1 MQSRNPKIPPSR
13 NPAIPQSSNLAISQS
28 SNPAISQSAPPA
40 ISIRNLSKCYRLGSI
55 GHRTLVEEVEYWWH
69 KMRGRDPRRH
79 MGRIGYSATEARRV
93 EAERAGRQEFWA
105 LKDVSFD
112 VQPGEVIGI
121 IGRNGAGKSTL
132 LKLLTRITEPTSGE
146 AIINGRVGSL
156 LEVGT
161 GFHPELTGRE
171 NIFMNGT
178 ILGMKMREI
187 AAKFDEIVA
196 FSELEK
202 FIDTPVKRYSS
213 GMYVRLAFSVAAH
226 LEPEILLVDEV
237 LAVGDAA
244 FQKKCLG
251 KMGDVAKEGRTI
263 LFVSHNIAAIENLCS
278 KCALLQNG
286 TLKKYGETDQVI
298 GEYLQESLKQLAGEE
313 NLLTRTGRS
322 GSGAVV
328 LKSFYLE
335 SAEGKRVSAFQSGA
349 DATLVFTILNQ
360 TGKPVRHLD
369 FGFSF
374 HETSTNQALAVLYS
388 SYQNSEFELAAP
400 EGCIRC
406 RIPQLPLA
414 AGRYRIGARMTI
426 SGIEADWLRDG
437 VGCMD
442 VVEGDYYGTGRKG
455 FGSHAPFLLKG
466 DWSISAQGG

>member
-1 MQSRNPKIPPSR
+1 MQSRN
-13 NPAIPQSSNLAISQS
+13 
-28 SNPAISQSAPPA
+28 PA

-55 GHRTLVEEVEYWWH
+55 GHHTLVEEVEHWWH
-69 KMRGRDPRRH
+69 QVRGRDPRRH
-79 MGRIGYSATEARRV
+79 MGQIGHSATEARRV
-93 EAERAGRQEFWA
+93 EAEQEGSPEFWA

-171 NIFMNGT
+171 NVYMNGT

-187 AAKFDEIVA
+187 DAKFDEIVA

-263 LFVSHNIAAIENLCS
+263 LFVSHNMNAIQTLCNRGVLLDRGGVAFEGEIAPAIS
-278 KCALLQNG
+278 R
-286 TLKKYGETDQVI
+286 YH
-298 GEYLQESLKQLAGEE
+298 SLI
-313 NLLTRTGRS
+313 RS
-322 GSGAVV
+322 HEAI
-328 LKSFYLE
+328 
-335 SAEGKRVSAFQSGA
+335 RGA
-349 DATLVFTILNQ
+349 DLKGIQITSFRVETKPGPGATS
-360 TGKPVRHLD
+360 D
-369 FGFSF
+369 S
-374 HETSTNQALAVLYS
+374 
-388 SYQNSEFELAAP
+388 ELAAEVDFYTDQP
-400 EGCIRC
+400 LQNCYWNFVIEDIEGRFMIHARTEPSQDLSFFDRGWHTARIR
-406 RIPQLPLA
+406 LPRLGVQTGVYSMWFRLHVNSGETFVTA
-414 AGRYRIGARMTI
+414 DSARHMLEVQGPAV
-426 SGIEADWLRDG
+426 SGL
-437 VGCMD
+437 
-442 VVEGDYYGTGRKG
+442 VV
-455 FGSHAPFLLKG
+455 APYE
-466 DWSISAQGG
+466 WSWTENTERVP